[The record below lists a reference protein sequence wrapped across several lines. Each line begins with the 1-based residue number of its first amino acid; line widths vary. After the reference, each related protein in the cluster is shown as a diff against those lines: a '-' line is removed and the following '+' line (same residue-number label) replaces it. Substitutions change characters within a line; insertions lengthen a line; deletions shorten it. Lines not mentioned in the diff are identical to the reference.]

1 MLYIQAFYTHR
12 FCPMSMGVF
21 DCKHMMTV
29 AIRLRTHRFET
40 QLKHELHTAA
50 YMLTHTHTHIR
61 ICIYMYIYRH
71 THRMGTCTVT
81 VRTNCLASEP
91 GSPSKLLC
99 CYASSR
105 RDQAYGLQLF
115 QICLFSGQ
123 VPLAFASMLR
133 QCVSRFNRLRPYQ
146 LSDDHFV
153 VSVART
159 AVNHKAPAHTQ
170 IHVQTH
176 TITHTHNHTHT
187 ITNTHT
193 HNQSH
198 THTITHTHNH
208 THTHNQTQSHTHTIT
223 HTHTETDRQR
233 QTDRQTETDRQ
244 TDTQI

>member
-1 MLYIQAFYTHR
+1 
-12 FCPMSMGVF
+12 
-21 DCKHMMTV
+21 
-29 AIRLRTHRFET
+29 
-40 QLKHELHTAA
+40 
-50 YMLTHTHTHIR
+50 
-61 ICIYMYIYRH
+61 
-71 THRMGTCTVT
+71 MGTCTVT

-176 TITHTHNHTHT
+176 SITHTHT
-187 ITNTHT
+187 ITRT
-193 HNQSH
+193 QSQTH
-198 THTITHTHNH
+198 THTINH
-208 THTHNQTQSHTHTIT
+208 THTQSHTHTIT
-223 HTHTETDRQR
+223 HTHTRTHSDCFRVHWVHGIISYFKLWFYGCVPIFRASVPGLSTCDSRLSRSASSVPALKPNAQGR
-233 QTDRQTETDRQ
+233 PSQPGTRSSGTGFRARGFGRGYAVLCRAVLCYCYT
-244 TDTQI
+244 IP